1 MTSYFLIQ
9 RSRLEPP
16 HRQGYIALTWGI
28 MDSLGT
34 MAGYVFIEVQYVVSS
49 RCHRDATVLTS
60 RTRSAR

>member
-34 MAGYVFIEVQYVVSS
+34 MAGYVFIEVHS
-49 RCHRDATVLTS
+49 RWCPRDVTVMPPY
-60 RTRSAR
+60 